1 LIDFLNRNYDE
12 EFEEEDDGVGG
23 PVIEQPTNKRIGLGG
38 GSSSAVSPPQRLG
51 SNNKTNDI
59 DERWKD

>member
-1 LIDFLNRNYDE
+1 MGF
-12 EFEEEDDGVGG
+12 GS
-23 PVIEQPTNKRIGLGG
+23 

-51 SNNKTNDI
+51 LNKNDI